1 MTPGFQSDDFTVSTS
16 DGRNF
21 VLLNSVVFIA
31 KDGTKWTIPAGAT
44 SDGASTPRFTWDVL
58 PPFGVYWRAAVL
70 HDAAYRGTLLDAE
83 GGEANL
89 PKDKCDD
96 LLMEAMELC
105 GVSEADRWVIY
116 RGVKDAGG
124 AAFAEDRA

>member
-21 VLLNSVVFIA
+21 VLLNSVIYIA
-31 KDGTKWTIPAGAT
+31 KDGTKWIIPADTT

-58 PPFGVYWRAAVL
+58 PPFGAYWRAAVL
-70 HDAAYRGTLLDAE
+70 HDAAYRGTLVNAD

-89 PKDKCDD
+89 PKDKCDN
-96 LLMEAMELC
+96 LLLEAMELC
-105 GVSEADRWVIY
+105 GVDIIDRQAIY
-116 RGVKDAGG
+116 QAVRLAGG
-124 AAFAEDRA
+124 EAFSEDRA